1 MTGIAG
7 SGVVGKASQARQGL
21 ASPGATR
28 GGALGNGKAGVEG
41 LGLVRPGGAGNG
53 R

>member
-21 ASPGATR
+21 AC
-28 GGALGNGKAGVEG
+28 
-41 LGLVRPGGAGNG
+41 PGGAGTG
-53 R
+53 VARQA